1 VKPRSA
7 TPAELPDFVEP
18 MQAKLVAS
26 MRAGD
31 WIYEVKF
38 DGYRALALRGDAET
52 RLLSRNQKDLGK
64 KFPEIV
70 EAIASLDLQDAIID
84 GEIVALDD
92 QGRSSFQA
100 LQAFDMD
107 TERPPLVF
115 YAFDL
120 LWLNGKDLQD
130 LPIEERKAKLAE
142 LFTESPATLRF
153 SISFTKDIDE
163 LLEKAKKL
171 GLEGL

>member
-18 MQAKLVAS
+18 MQAKLVNS
-26 MRAGD
+26 ILPGD
-31 WIYEVKF
+31 WIHEVKF
-38 DGYRALALRGDAET
+38 DGYRALALRGGPET
-52 RLLSRNQKDLGK
+52 KLLSRNQKNLGK

-100 LQAFDMD
+100 LQAFEMD
-107 TERPPLVF
+107 TERPAIVF

-120 LWLNGKDLQD
+120 LRLNGKDLRD
-130 LPIEERKAKLAE
+130 LPTKSEKRNWQNFLQNLQPHFDIRSASRK
-142 LFTESPATLRF
+142 TLK
-153 SISFTKDIDE
+153 SFWKRPGHS
-163 LLEKAKKL
+163 
-171 GLEGL
+171 GLRG

>member
-7 TPAELPDFVEP
+7 TPAALPDFVEP
-18 MQAKLVAS
+18 MQAKLVTSAP
-26 MRAGD
+26 AGD

-38 DGYRALALRGDAET
+38 DGYRALAIRGSET

-70 EAIASLDLQDAIID
+70 DAIGDLDLQDAIID

-107 TERPPLVF
+107 TERPPIVLSDRVT
-115 YAFDL
+115 DL
-120 LWLNGKDLQD
+120 SYTY
-130 LPIEERKAKLAE
+130 PLAD
-142 LFTESPATLRF
+142 ESSKYLAHGYTHVSDSPRF
-153 SISFTKDIDE
+153 GSGAS
-163 LLEKAKKL
+163 L
-171 GLEGL
+171 G